1 MTDSTNPREI
11 PFGRPMIGQEEKD
24 AMSVV
29 LSGHILTHGPR
40 CAEFEEKFAARIG
53 VKHAITTS
61 SCTTALHL
69 SLMAIGIEAGDE
81 VIVPAETHVATAH
94 SVEHQGAKPV
104 FVDVQR
110 ETGNIDP
117 DLIEAAITDR
127 TRAIIVVHY
136 LGLPCDMDAIN
147 AIADRHDLKVLED
160 CALALGATWDGKNPG
175 GIGVTGSFSFYP
187 TKHMT
192 TLEGGMLTT
201 NDDTVAALVRQ
212 KRAFGY
218 DKNLGERS
226 QPGVYDIAMLGYNY
240 RMSEGHAAVGI
251 CQLDKLDGF
260 IETRKNNTDVLLA
273 GLAEI
278 PEIKTFPI
286 VQGKAKSGFYCV
298 NAVLPEDGSLDRA
311 AVVANLNAA
320 GVGTSVHYPVA
331 LPLSRYY
338 REKYPGDDNAWP
350 VANWIST
357 QTISLPVG
365 PHLDT
370 DDMAYICDRMKAA
383 VIDGRN

>member
-1 MTDSTNPREI
+1 MSYSGETREI
-11 PFGRPMIGQEEKD
+11 PFGRPMIGAEEKA
-24 AMSVV
+24 AMNEV

-40 CAEFEEKFAARIG
+40 CLEFEEKFADLIG
-53 VKHAITTS
+53 VKHAVTTS

-69 SLMAIGIEAGDE
+69 SLMAIGVDKDDE

-94 SVEHQGAKPV
+94 AVEHQSAKPV
-104 FVDVQR
+104 FVDVER
-110 ETGNIDP
+110 ETGNISP
-117 DLIEAAITDR
+117 DLIEAAITPR
-127 TRAIIVVHY
+127 TKAIIVVHF
-136 LGLPCDMDAIN
+136 LGLPCDMDRIN
-147 AIADRHDLKVLED
+147 KLAAKHNIAVLED
-160 CALALGATWDGKNPG
+160 CALALGASWDGIKPG
-175 GIGVTGSFSFYP
+175 SIGTTGSFSFYP

-201 NDDTVAALVRQ
+201 NDDAVATLVRQ

-260 IETRKNNTDVLLA
+260 IQSRRENTKVLLS
-273 GLAEI
+273 GLSEI
-278 PEIKTFPI
+278 SELATFPI
-286 VQGKAKSGFYCV
+286 SHGKAKSGFYCV
-298 NAVLPEDGSLDRA
+298 NAVLPDDGRIDRPT
-311 AVVANLNAA
+311 VVGRLNKA
-320 GVGTSVHYPVA
+320 GIGTSVHYPIA

-338 REKYPGDDNAWP
+338 KEKYGEAGGPWP
-350 VANWIST
+350 VAKWISA

-365 PHLDT
+365 PHLTT
-370 DDMAYICDRMKAA
+370 DDMRYISCHMKEAIA
-383 VIDGRN
+383 EGRN